1 MVSTR
6 RHNSTVSTPASN
18 QQHKAVALSVLLASV
33 LALSACLPTN
43 AGAQLFTVFLPKE
56 IPSGR
61 RTRNR

>member
-18 QQHKAVALSVLLASV
+18 QQHKAVALSVLVASV

-43 AGAQLFTVFLPKE
+43 AGAQLFKE
-56 IPSGR
+56 QM
-61 RTRNR
+61 TREGLGSMQANF